1 MVKRSRLEGGVSMV
15 EMLTALVVG
24 SLTLAM
30 GLPGVLHWVRDAQQS
45 SQANA
50 FLADLAL
57 ARTESLRR
65 GARVVLCVS
74 TSGENCSAG
83 GTWQQG
89 RIVFVDVNN
98 NAQRDAGEPIL
109 LVVEAGPGN
118 WVLRGNA
125 NVARYVS
132 YHPSGKTR
140 LTSGAFQA
148 GTITVCQQSDTV
160 VRASQIVISASGRPR
175 SQRTQLDQCL

>member
-1 MVKRSRLEGGVSMV
+1 MFKRAKLEGGVSLV

-24 SLTLAM
+24 SLTLAI
-30 GLPGVLHWVRDAQQS
+30 GLPGVLHWIRDARQS
-45 SQANA
+45 IHANA

-65 GARVVLCVS
+65 GARVVICVS
-74 TSGENCSAG
+74 TGGETCSAS

-89 RIVFVDVNN
+89 RIVFVDANN
-98 NAQRDAGEPIL
+98 NAQRDAGEAIL
-109 LVVEAGPGN
+109 LAVEAGPGN

-132 YHPSGKTR
+132 YHPSGKT
-140 LTSGAFQA
+140 
-148 GTITVCQQSDTV
+148 D
-160 VRASQIVISASGRPR
+160 
-175 SQRTQLDQCL
+175 